1 MQVTNQ
7 SFFVEEL
14 ERAVAFGVDGVSE
27 VAFNCWKY
35 RDDRAALMV
44 VGCIVDLLANR
55 KFRHRELLAWLLQD
69 DPVAGHLD
77 GRSMS
82 RPQRKGCDA
91 GHVQHAVWAKV
102 VTACL
107 TTALNARLRPEEKLI
122 LPRGQMPV
130 MTGLLVGFTSLK
142 SPRDNAGRC
151 LRACIHTEQWCW
163 GYNVYKASFK
173 AALGTNTR
181 RADR

>member
-55 KFRHRELLAWLLQD
+55 KFRHRELLAWLLKTTRC
-69 DPVAGHLD
+69 GHLD

-91 GHVQHAVWAKV
+91 GHVQRGVEREAADLEASIGGTVDRQTSAMDIFGIF
-102 VTACL
+102 L
-107 TTALNARLRPEEKLI
+107 MISQARR
-122 LPRGQMPV
+122 Q
-130 MTGLLVGFTSLK
+130 
-142 SPRDNAGRC
+142 N
-151 LRACIHTEQWCW
+151 
-163 GYNVYKASFK
+163 
-173 AALGTNTR
+173 R
-181 RADR
+181 RAPQTAAVG